1 MSYWQH
7 VLTDIAL
14 GVVYMV
20 AVGAVIW
27 GMMG

>member
-1 MSYWQH
+1 MKYYQH

-14 GVVYMV
+14 GVVYMA

-27 GMMG
+27 GMM